1 MTAENTSFADV
12 VHDVINDIKLG
23 KFTVLIAG
31 KTGVGK
37 STIINEVF
45 RGNIASTGSGRPV
58 TDKINEYRKDGIP
71 ISIIDTI
78 GFELADYK
86 KIIDELSEYI
96 DSRLSS
102 DNADDH
108 IHVAWICINTSSD
121 RIENA
126 EIDLLKKIRRYN
138 IPVIVVLTKTINSK
152 SPFIEEARKIL
163 YEANAVIPIRALSED
178 IDGLEL
184 KPMGIDKLISE
195 TYGLLPDAKKRAY
208 TNALSNKH
216 KKALDLRKKQASIE
230 VNIASGLAGA
240 AGATPIPF
248 SQAFVLVPI
257 QVGMLAKISQTFG
270 MEVSATMLSTLVTSL
285 VGASSATLIGRT
297 VVSGLLKFIP
307 GGGSV
312 IGGAIAA
319 ATAISLTKL
328 LGNTY
333 VDVLYDYSERNPGS
347 EFSIEAIVNDLK
359 ERLKF

>member
-1 MTAENTSFADV
+1 MIAENTSFTEV
-12 VHDVINDIKLG
+12 VHDVLNDIKLG
-23 KFTVLIAG
+23 RFTVLIAG

-58 TDKINEYRKDGIP
+58 TDKIKEYRKDGIP

-78 GFELADYK
+78 GFELADYT

-102 DNADDH
+102 ENADDH

-121 RIENA
+121 RIESA
-126 EIDLLKKIRRYN
+126 EIDLLKKICLYN

-152 SPFIEEARKIL
+152 NPFIEKAKEIL
-163 YEANAVIPIRALSED
+163 SEANAVIPIRALPED
-178 IDGLEL
+178 IDGY
-184 KPMGIDKLISE
+184 KINPMGIDKLISE

-216 KKALDLRKKQASIE
+216 KKALELRKKQASVE
-230 VNIASGLAGA
+230 VNMASGAAGL

-257 QVGMLAKISQTFG
+257 QVAMLAKISQTFG
-270 MEVSATMLSTLVTSL
+270 MEVSAAMLSTLVTSL

-297 VVSGLLKFIP
+297 VVSGLLKLIP
-307 GGGSV
+307 GVGSV
-312 IGGAIAA
+312 VGGTIAA
-319 ATAISLTKL
+319 ATAASLTKI

-333 VDVLYDYSERNPGS
+333 IDVLYDYSEKNPGS
-347 EFSIEAIVNDLK
+347 EFNIEVIVNDLK
-359 ERLKF
+359 ERFKF

>member
-1 MTAENTSFADV
+1 MTAENTSIVDV
-12 VHDVINDIKLG
+12 VHNVINDIKLG

-58 TDKINEYRKDGIP
+58 TDEIKEYRKDGIP

-86 KIIDELSEYI
+86 KIIEKLSEYI

-108 IHVAWICINTSSD
+108 IHIAWICINTSSD
-121 RIENA
+121 RIEKA
-126 EIDLLKKIRRYN
+126 EINLLKKIRAYN
-138 IPVIVVLTKTINSK
+138 IPAIVVLTKTINSK

-163 YEANAVIPIRALSED
+163 SEANSVIPIRALPED
-178 IDGLEL
+178 IDGLKL
-184 KPMGIDKLISE
+184 NPMGIDKLMSE
-195 TYGLLPDAKKRAY
+195 TYELLPDAKKRAY

-216 KKALDLRKKQASIE
+216 KKALDLRKKQAIIE
-230 VNIASGLAGA
+230 VNIATGLAGA

-270 MEVSATMLSTLVTSL
+270 MEVSAAMLSTLVTSL
-285 VGASSATLIGRT
+285 VGAGSATLIGRT

-307 GGGSV
+307 GVGSV
-312 IGGAIAA
+312 IGGVIAA
-319 ATAISLTKL
+319 TTAISLTKL

-333 VDVLYDYSERNPGS
+333 IDVLYDYSERNPGS
-347 EFSIEAIVNDLK
+347 EFIIEAIVNDLK

>member
-1 MTAENTSFADV
+1 MTTENTSFDDV
-12 VHDVINDIKLG
+12 VRNVLNDIKLG
-23 KFTVLIAG
+23 NFTVLIAG

-45 RGNIASTGSGRPV
+45 RGNIAKTGSGRPV
-58 TDKINEYRKDGIP
+58 TDKIKEYRKDGVP

-78 GFELADYK
+78 GFELADYT
-86 KIIDELSEYI
+86 KIIDELSKEI
-96 DSRLSS
+96 DKRLSS

-108 IHVAWICINTSSD
+108 IHIAWICINTSSD

-126 EIDLLKKIRRYN
+126 EIDLLKKIRGYD

-152 SPFIEEARKIL
+152 SPFIEEAKKIL
-163 YEANAVIPIRALSED
+163 SEANAVIPIRALSED

-195 TYGLLPDAKKRAY
+195 TYELLPDAKKRAY

-216 KKALDLRKKQASIE
+216 KKALELRKKQAGFE
-230 VNIASGLAGA
+230 VNVACGLAGA

-307 GGGSV
+307 GAGSV
-312 IGGAIAA
+312 IGGTIAA
-319 ATAISLTKL
+319 TTAASLTKV
-328 LGNTY
+328 LGETY
-333 VDVLYDYSERNPGS
+333 ISVLYDYCERNPGS
-347 EFSIEAIVNDLK
+347 GFSIEAIANDLK
-359 ERLKF
+359 KRLKF

>member
-1 MTAENTSFADV
+1 MINENTSFTDV
-12 VHDVINDIKLG
+12 VHDVLNDIKLG

-45 RGNIASTGSGRPV
+45 RGNIANTGSGRPV
-58 TDKINEYRKDGIP
+58 TDKIKEYSKDGVP

-78 GFELADYK
+78 GFELADYT

-102 DNADDH
+102 ENAEEH

-121 RIENA
+121 RIESA
-126 EIDLLKKIRRYN
+126 EIDLLRKIREYN

-152 SPFIEEARKIL
+152 SPFIEKVREIL
-163 YEANAVIPIRALSED
+163 SEANAVIPIRALSED
-178 IDGLEL
+178 IDGLQL
-184 KPMGIDKLISE
+184 KPMGIDKLIAE
-195 TYGLLPDAKKRAY
+195 TYGLLPDSKKRAY

-216 KKALDLRKKQASIE
+216 KKALELRKKQADIE
-230 VNIASGLAGA
+230 VHIASGLAGA

-270 MEVSATMLSTLVTSL
+270 MEVGATMLSTLVTSL
-285 VGASSATLIGRT
+285 IGASSATLIGRT

-307 GGGSV
+307 GVGSV
-312 IGGAIAA
+312 VGGAIAA
-319 ATAISLTKL
+319 ATAVTLTEL

-333 VDVLYDYSERNPGS
+333 VDVLYDYSEKNPGS
-347 EFSIEAIVNDLK
+347 EFNVEDIVAELK
-359 ERLKF
+359 KRMKF

>member
-1 MTAENTSFADV
+1 MTTENMSLDKLVLDV
-12 VHDVINDIKLG
+12 LNDVKLE

-45 RGNIASTGSGRPV
+45 KGNIASTGSGRPV
-58 TDKINEYRKDGIP
+58 TDKINEYKKDGIP

-78 GFELADYK
+78 GFELADYT

-108 IHVAWICINTSSD
+108 IHVAWICINTSGD
-121 RIENA
+121 RIEEA
-126 EIDLLKKIRRYN
+126 EIDLIKKIRSYN
-138 IPVIVVLTKTINSK
+138 IPVIVVLTKTLNTK

-163 YEANAVIPIRALSED
+163 PEANAVIPIRALPED
-178 IDGLEL
+178 IDGYEL
-184 KPMGIDKLISE
+184 KPMGIDKLIEE
-195 TYGLLPDAKKRAY
+195 TYKLLPDAKKRAY

-216 KKALDLRKKQASIE
+216 KKALELRKKQASIE

-257 QVGMLAKISQTFG
+257 QIGMLARISQVFG
-270 MEVSATMLSTLVTSL
+270 MDVNATMLSTLVSSFI
-285 VGASSATLIGRT
+285 GAGSATIIGRFI
-297 VVSGLLKFIP
+297 VSGLIKLIP
-307 GGGSV
+307 GAGSV
-312 IGGAIAA
+312 VGGAIAA
-319 ATAISLTKL
+319 TTAISLTKL

-333 VDVLYDYSERNPGS
+333 IDVLYDYSKRNPGS
-347 EFSIEAIVNDLK
+347 EFDVQAIFKELK
-359 ERLKF
+359 QRLKF